1 AFIPQTSTVIF
12 DGSSGDSTISGST
25 TFYNLT
31 CTVAGKQLIFEAST
45 TQTIITGGTLT
56 LKGEAGYGNLLVLRS
71 TKSDDPEATP
81 AEKEWLINHQ
91 GSEDILFVDVKDSH
105 NTNASNLITAD
116 KTRNAGNNTNWE
128 FLTNLLTWTGT
139 KSGGWTNGENW
150 DLGFFPNYGDSI
162 IILSAPYDCTANENK
177 TLMDIEIRQQGVLD
191 LDGKNLTLIGGFR
204 NEAGTLKLK
213 GSEAL
218 VGFNNDIDSGTVEYT
233 GSWTYLGFNG
243 GEEYFNLNFSGTGT
257 YSLNAAL
264 IVNNDLTITN
274 GTLNTGIKPMNI
286 GGSFSN
292 SSHLT
297 AIGVVTFTSTEA
309 DETIKLGGSS
319 FYNLVFDGAGGV
331 WKVVDDSLIVDKNL
345 SITRGTLD
353 LNGQN
358 FTLRADEPIFSN
370 QGRLKL
376 TGAETLTNF
385 INDSDSGTVE
395 YYGNSIYDNGLIA
408 GDNYFDLEFSGGGNY
423 SIDSA
428 LTVNHQLFLS
438 NLLAVLDSKGYNLT
452 LTSGVPLSNQGTLR
466 LIGQETLTNFVNDTD
481 SGTIEY
487 YGTAT
492 YPYLI
497 AGNNYYNLKFSG
509 GGRYELTG
517 NLDINGSLT
526 FVTASLWVEGYSHR
540 KTIIVDRDKVAAG
553 LNDYPLLFSVIDP
566 DLKDTINGGSINP
579 AGYDIVFTDAQ
590 GNRLDCQIEKYDGG
604 QGELIAWVRVPTLS
618 KAENTAIYVFYGNP
632 QVASSQNISSV
643 WDSNYAGVWHLGE
656 ADSSQL
662 IVDSSGNGNDGVAYG
677 GLTQGA

>member
-1 AFIPQTSTVIF
+1 VGYLTIASGATLDLNDWDIILGGDFNNQGTLRLMGFERLYGFSNDTTAGTVEYYGSLTYRELTAGDAYNNLKLTGSGIYFLDNALDVRSDLTISQGILSAQGSGGQSHNVNIGGSFTNSARFITSGTVTFDGAEMGNTITSGGSMFNNINFIGIGSWTLNDSLDVNGSLNLSTGSLAAGSNSITVAGNWVNTAGADAFIPQTSTVIF

-25 TFYNLT
+25 AFYNLT

-71 TKSDDPEATP
+71 TKSDDETATLL
-81 AEKEWLINHQ
+81 EKEWLINHQ

-105 NTNASNLITAD
+105 NTNASNWITAD

-128 FLTNLLTWTGT
+128 FLTNLLTWIGPTST
-139 KSGGWTNGENW
+139 IWTDGSNW
-150 DLGFFPNYGDSI
+150 DLGFYPNYGDSI
-162 IILSAPYDCTANENK
+162 IVLSAENNCVVDEDK
-177 TLMDIEIRQQGVLD
+177 TLMDIEIRQGGVLD
-191 LDGKNLTLIGGFR
+191 LDGNNLTLIGGFR

-218 VGFNNDIDSGTVEYT
+218 AGFSNDIDSGTVEYT

-481 SGTIEY
+481 SG
-487 YGTAT
+487 
-492 YPYLI
+492 
-497 AGNNYYNLKFSG
+497 
-509 GGRYELTG
+509 
-517 NLDINGSLT
+517 
-526 FVTASLWVEGYSHR
+526 
-540 KTIIVDRDKVAAG
+540 
-553 LNDYPLLFSVIDP
+553 
-566 DLKDTINGGSINP
+566 
-579 AGYDIVFTDAQ
+579 
-590 GNRLDCQIEKYDGG
+590 
-604 QGELIAWVRVPTLS
+604 
-618 KAENTAIYVFYGNP
+618 
-632 QVASSQNISSV
+632 
-643 WDSNYAGVWHLGE
+643 
-656 ADSSQL
+656 
-662 IVDSSGNGNDGVAYG
+662 
-677 GLTQGA
+677 